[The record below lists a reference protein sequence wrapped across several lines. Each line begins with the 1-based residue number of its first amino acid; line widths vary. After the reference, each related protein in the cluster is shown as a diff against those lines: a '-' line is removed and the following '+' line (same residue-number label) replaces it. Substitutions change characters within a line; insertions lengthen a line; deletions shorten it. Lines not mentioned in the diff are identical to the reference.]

1 MTGKAMAIVAAALC
15 AGFFASAIPDTGH
28 DVANGPVE
36 DSGLVAP
43 HIVTLDKFAALWT
56 RSAAPVRGLVK
67 RHHTSYNWD
76 HKNARSEGWPYC
88 DPACW
93 RGGQGADSA
102 HVGTVLTVGQS
113 AAGSSA
119 KAVNRIPKGDRLPDA
134 SLAKKN
140 PSFPSSF
147 ERELPSSK
155 SILLGCDPAFSS
167 VADPARS
174 HIYGRCIA

>member
-15 AGFFASAIPDTGH
+15 AGFFARAVPDTGH
-28 DVANGPVE
+28 DVAYGPVE

-43 HIVTLDKFAALWT
+43 HIVTLDRFAALWT
-56 RSAAPVRGLVK
+56 RSAAAVDGLVE
-67 RHHTSYNWD
+67 RHHTSYRWE

-93 RGGQGADSA
+93 RSGQGADSA
-102 HVGTVLTVGQS
+102 RVGIVLTVSQS
-113 AAGSSA
+113 AAGASA
-119 KAVNRIPKGDRLPDA
+119 KAINRIPKGDRLPEG
-134 SLAKKN
+134 SLVKQN

-155 SILLGCDPAFSS
+155 PILGCDPAFSS
-167 VADPARS
+167 IADPARS
-174 HIYGRCIA
+174 HIYGRCMG